1 MSFCPK
7 CKCEYREGFSEC
19 ADCEEIL
26 VDSLPKSEFPKE
38 QYSEVYLKTVS
49 TDIDA
54 EMLIEMLSHEG
65 IPVRKKY
72 RECGDY
78 LKVFMGNT
86 IMGIDLFVPSELYE
100 RAYALSTFEA
110 ETNSDEELLYCDSG
124 EICNSTTENTLN
136 STDDKLCH
144 SDNKCSDDDLYE
156 QDNKCS
162 DDELHDTDYC
172 LCPKPSGF
180 INKTTDKTMIN
191 SIGNTIESNTGSTID
206 NTIDNNLDNTVDN
219 TLDTDKPQVDTSL
232 FVDSYIKRQRT
243 VQLILL
249 IVFISPII
257 IGLIVSLYYLVKHL
271 F

>member
-1 MSFCPK
+1 MPFCPK

-26 VDSLPKSEFPKE
+26 MDSLPKSELPKE

-54 EMLIEMLSHEG
+54 EMLIEILSHEG

-86 IMGIDLFVPSELYE
+86 IMGIDLFVPSALYE

-110 ETNSDEELLYCDSG
+110 EENSEDVLLGCDSG
-124 EICNSTTENTLN
+124 EICDSNIDDILD
-136 STDDKLCH
+136 STDDALCH
-144 SDNKCSDDDLYE
+144 LDNKCSSDDLSD
-156 QDNKCS
+156 QDNKS
-162 DDELHDTDYC
+162 FDDELYDTDDC

-180 INKTTDKTMIN
+180 INKTIDKTLNN
-191 SIGNTIESNTGSTID
+191 SIGNTTD
-206 NTIDNNLDNTVDN
+206 NTIDK
-219 TLDTDKPQVDTSL
+219 TLDTEKPQVDTKR

-257 IGLIVSLYYLVKHL
+257 IGLIVSLYFLFRYLL
-271 F
+271 

>member
-1 MSFCPK
+1 MPFCPK

-26 VDSLPKSEFPKE
+26 MDSLPKSELPKE

-100 RAYALSTFEA
+100 RAYALSTFEV
-110 ETNSDEELLYCDSG
+110 EENSEDELLDYDCG
-124 EICNSTTENTLN
+124 EICDSNIDDILN

-144 SDNKCSDDDLYE
+144 SDNKCSDDDLYD
-156 QDNKCS
+156 QDNKS
-162 DDELHDTDYC
+162 SNDELYDTDDC

-180 INKTTDKTMIN
+180 INKTIDKTLNN
-191 SIGNTIESNTGSTID
+191 SIGNTTD
-206 NTIDNNLDNTVDN
+206 NTNDNTLDN
-219 TLDTDKPQVDTSL
+219 TLDTDKPQVDTSR

-249 IVFISPII
+249 IVFISPIF
-257 IGLIVSLYYLVKHL
+257 IGLIVSLYFLFKYL

>member
-110 ETNSDEELLYCDSG
+110 EANSDEELLYCDSG
-124 EICNSTTENTLN
+124 EICDLTTENTLK
-136 STDDKLCH
+136 STDDKSCH
-144 SDNKCSDDDLYE
+144 LDNKCF
-156 QDNKCS
+156 N
-162 DDELHDTDYC
+162 DEFYDTDYC

-180 INKTTDKTMIN
+180 ISKTIDKTMIN

-206 NTIDNNLDNTVDN
+206 NTIDNNLDNT
-219 TLDTDKPQVDTSL
+219 LDTDKPQVDTSR